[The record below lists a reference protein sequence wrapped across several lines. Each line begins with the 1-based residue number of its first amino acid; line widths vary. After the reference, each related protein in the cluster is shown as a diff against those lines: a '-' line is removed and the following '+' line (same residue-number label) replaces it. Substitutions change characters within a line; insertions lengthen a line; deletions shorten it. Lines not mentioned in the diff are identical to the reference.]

1 MTQQTDDS
9 LVSSELD
16 AMVCDLLGDFL
27 DSLADGVDPG
37 AMLAVEDI
45 HGNRYQAAF
54 DEDGAQACID
64 GARHFVEANQ
74 EGLRRDHVGE
84 LDRYAIA
91 YCGAVELDGGFED
104 AVLVSFYQRGMDSG
118 YSAYTLYR
126 GFGTG
131 DSFMWSD
138 PEPAGEEQP
147 LL

>member
-9 LVSSELD
+9 PVSSELD

-54 DEDGAQACID
+54 DEDGAQ
-64 GARHFVEANQ
+64 
-74 EGLRRDHVGE
+74 E